1 MEDFTP
7 DENEEFEFR
16 ARAEAEQANR
26 KRVEA
31 QQNPPAQSFGDQ
43 VVNTVV
49 APVFGAGAAAAHA
62 IGANPLTAGAAA
74 IGAAKYG
81 AVKNLATEGLNNWR
95 NQNLTN
101 MAESIRKGER
111 FGQNVDAMKDAFK
124 IQQEQ
129 HAARLAAQQAVAN
142 QPSVAQRVQ
151 QAAAQRIQGLAP
163 AADSIMQRV
172 APYINNPLTRG
183 IAKIGGVG
191 GQMATYSGGLN
202 TNEEQE
208 LARRRGMGP
217 TLR

>member
-1 MEDFTP
+1 MQDFTP
-7 DENEEFEFR
+7 DETEEFEFR

-26 KRVEA
+26 RQIEQA
-31 QQNPPAQSFGDQ
+31 QPAAAPGLGDQ
-43 VVNTVV
+43 IVNNVV

-62 IGANPLTAGAAA
+62 IGANPLTAAGAA

-129 HAARLAAQQAVAN
+129 HAARLAAQQAAAARPGIAQQIQQVA
-142 QPSVAQRVQ
+142 AQRV
-151 QAAAQRIQGLAP
+151 QGLAP